1 MLKIEVFGGGCP
13 KCKKTEMNSREALK
27 ELELEAEINTVKDQA
42 MILQRGVTSTPALAI
57 NGQVKCMGRIPD
69 TKEIVNWLKNI
80 NIK

>member
-27 ELELEAEINTVKDQA
+27 QLGLEAEIVAVKDQA
-42 MILQRGVTSTPALAI
+42 QILQKGVTSTPALAI

-80 NIK
+80 K